1 MRGGR
6 TLLFLVA
13 VAAGLGAYIYF
24 VESER
29 DPNAVEQ
36 KAKVFAVEAGAIDR
50 LEIRAVTGEVTS
62 LEKSGDTWRMT
73 APVAAAVDASAVSS
87 IADTLSTAEITSVLD
102 EAPTNLQQFG
112 LEPARLSVSFRKAG
126 DATDYRL
133 NLGDKTPVG
142 SDIYAQV
149 AGQPRVLL
157 LGSFLEDSFNRK
169 PFDLRDKKALGFE
182 REAVD
187 KITIERP
194 SAPRIDLARE
204 GSEWKL
210 MAPTAAR
217 ADFSPVDGLI
227 SRLEQ
232 AQMTAI
238 VHEGSEPTAAQ
249 LKTFGLDRPQL
260 VATFGAGSTR
270 ASIAIGAEKDAT
282 SVYARDVS
290 RPLVFTVDK
299 SLLTDLQKQPTDL
312 RVKDVFVFKSYTA
325 VGIDLTH
332 GGVTASF
339 QKTASTADAAA
350 GPDVWKQT
358 KPEAKDVNA
367 TAMTDLL
374 NTVSSLRAE
383 SFAATAPGSGDDL
396 VVVARY
402 GDAGTPTEER
412 VTLRKSGT
420 TAYAISPKDPGAA
433 VIPVTDF
440 DKAVTQFKALTG
452 AK

>member
-29 DPNAVEQ
+29 DPNALEP
-36 KAKVFAVEAGAIDR
+36 KAKVFAVEASAIER
-50 LEIRAVTGEVTS
+50 LEIRSATGEVTS
-62 LEKSGDTWRMT
+62 LEKSGDAWKMT
-73 APVAAAVDASAVSS
+73 APVAAAVDDTAVRS
-87 IADTLSTAEITSVLD
+87 IADTLSTAEITSVLE
-102 EAPTNLQQFG
+102 EAPTNIKQFG

-126 DATDYRL
+126 DTTDYRL
-133 NLGDKTPVG
+133 NLGDKTPLG

-157 LGSFLEDSFNRK
+157 LGSFLEDTFNRK

-194 SAPRIDLARE
+194 SAPRVDLARE

-210 MAPTAAR
+210 TAPIAAR

-227 SRLEQ
+227 SRVEQ

-238 VHEGSEPTAAQ
+238 EHDGGEPTAAQ

-270 ASIAIGAEKDAT
+270 ASIAIGGEKDAT
-282 SVYARDVS
+282 SVYARDLS

-332 GGVTASF
+332 GGATASY
-339 QKTASTADAAA
+339 QKAAA
-350 GPDVWKQT
+350 SAEAAPGPDVWKQT

-374 NTVSSLRAE
+374 NTVSSLRAD
-383 SFAATAPGSGDDL
+383 SFTATAPGSGDDL
-396 VVVARY
+396 VVIARY
-402 GDAGTPTEER
+402 GDASKPTEER

-433 VIPVTDF
+433 VIPVADF